1 MLFVHLER
9 RFDPL
14 FRSAFDFLFRELFT
28 LATNAFI
35 NLQRKNEGYK
45 LAEERIQ
52 PDEEAHLNDIIA
64 TMSNQMRRLWRP
76 GDFQRCGNTKTHGIV
91 RGEVVGPDGRPVAG
105 ATVRMMEQNFT
116 TNADRGQTMTHDDG
130 SFEFTDNRSHYIQLR
145 AEKPGLGRSPLVEVR
160 LYFRAQN
167 VTLKEPLRIQA
178 EGSG

>member
-1 MLFVHLER
+1 MRSRLSSVIPIARHRFVLVPVLIAIVML
-9 RFDPL
+9 
-14 FRSAFDFLFRELFT
+14 AW
-28 LATNAFI
+28 
-35 NLQRKNEGYK
+35 NLYV
-45 LAEERIQ
+45 A
-52 PDEEAHLNDIIA
+52 AHND
-64 TMSNQMRRLWRP
+64 
-76 GDFQRCGNTKTHGIV
+76 GIV